1 MSATSRKALTTHL
14 VLTLGISAIFW
25 TLIIWSKHLG
35 GGAGSYVF
43 GLMWSP
49 GTAALLTCRI
59 LKRDVRSLGWTW
71 PQRKYVVLSYV
82 IPPAYATVAYGAVCI
97 TRQGGF
103 NSEFVT
109 TVASRF
115 GLSGMPR
122 AGVLV
127 LYLVL
132 AATVGVIRS
141 VGSALGEEIGWR
153 GFLVPELA
161 KVTSFTKVSLISGVI
176 WAAWHSPILLFADY
190 NSGTNRWYALAC
202 FSVMVISMSFV
213 FAWMRLI
220 SGSLWTGAILH
231 ASHNLFVQGIF
242 DNLMRDTGR
251 TLWLTTE
258 FGAVLALSATL
269 FAVILWTK
277 RNRVSRPEAAP
288 QAAMATAT

>member
-1 MSATSRKALTTHL
+1 MPISRKALTVYL
-14 VLTLGISAIFW
+14 ALTVAISAIFW
-25 TLIIWSKHLG
+25 TLIIWSKHAAG
-35 GGAGSYVF
+35 GGGYYAF

-82 IPPAYATVAYGAVCI
+82 IPLAYAAVAYGAVWI

-103 NSEFVT
+103 NSDFVAQT
-109 TVASRF
+109 ASRF
-115 GLSGMPR
+115 GFSGMPR

-127 LYLVL
+127 VYLVL
-132 AATVGVIRS
+132 VSTVGMIRS
-141 VGSALGEEIGWR
+141 VSSALGEEIGWR

-190 NSGTNRWYALAC
+190 NSGTNRWYALTC
-202 FSVMVISMSFV
+202 FTVMVISASFV
-213 FAWMRLI
+213 FAWMRLA

-258 FGAVLALSATL
+258 FGAVLALSAAL
-269 FAVILWTK
+269 FAVIFWTK
-277 RNRVSRPEAAP
+277 RNQLTHVEAAP
-288 QAAMATAT
+288 RAAVAIAS